1 MSVVKLGVGGANKD
15 VPIIVQRH
23 SVGSFAGS
31 SVLGDPP
38 QSAYGVWP
46 DYIAFDADNDA
57 SIRVSGTLPNG
68 LTLTPGESVYVT
80 EVFTQ
85 RTSIV
90 PFMPLPNTLY
100 QSAYF

>member
-1 MSVVKLGVGGANKD
+1 MNFESILFEKKNAIAYVTVNRPK
-15 VPIIVQRH
+15 
-23 SVGSFAGS
+23 
-31 SVLGDPP
+31 VLN
-38 QSAYGVWP
+38 ALNMATMEELRA
-46 DYIAFDADNDA
+46 AFHDIKNDA

-80 EVFTQ
+80 EIFTQ